1 MPLGEILR
9 GKLGGTLPG
18 LHYFIYGVVVIAV
31 ILMSPRGLLPLFE
44 KWAARLRPKTVATK

>member
-1 MPLGEILR
+1 
-9 GKLGGTLPG
+9 

-44 KWAARLRPKTVATK
+44 KWFSRARPKAATTK